1 MDDLSLEAIE
11 CLKPDGGVVSS
22 SDRKAVIAFL
32 MLPEDELDLAGPA
45 LDQRG
50 HLGAVA
56 GWDGIS
62 TGTVALR

>member
-11 CLKPDGGVVSS
+11 CPKPDGGLVSP
-22 SDRKAVIAFL
+22 SDRNTVIAL
-32 MLPEDELDLAGPA
+32 LTLPEDELDLAGPA

-62 TGTVALR
+62 TGAVALR